1 MSETDEQTASIM
13 LELAV
18 RLRQQ
23 EIVAAFGVAALRERN
38 LDVVMQAA
46 CEAACKG
53 LDTRLAKVLR
63 YREASSDFL
72 LTHGVGWHDGVVG
85 VAVVGADIASPAGY
99 AVRTK
104 LPVVSNH
111 LAQES
116 RFRTPAVL
124 AEHNIQRAINVII
137 EEDDGKPFGVL
148 EADSTS
154 RQAFTRHDIAFMQA
168 LANVLAAAIEHG
180 RQVAAQE
187 VLMREKD
194 ILLQEVHH
202 RTKNSLQLV
211 QTLLHLQARGLANGD
226 EKNRLE
232 EAAAR
237 IRTIAA
243 VHQRLHQNGSV
254 QLVDAGEYLTSL
266 LADIAASL
274 APEGQ
279 SRVTVEAEPM
289 QLAVEQVTP
298 LGLIASELV
307 TNALKYGGGAISLRV
322 IRTAA
327 GVDIVAEDG
336 GAGFPPGY
344 VPGASRSLGMRLVVA
359 LARTPDP
366 VSIDR
371 VADKTQVTVRVT
383 LPTAAG

>member
-1 MSETDEQTASIM
+1 
-13 LELAV
+13 
-18 RLRQQ
+18 
-23 EIVAAFGVAALRERN
+23 
-38 LDVVMQAA
+38 
-46 CEAACKG
+46 
-53 LDTRLAKVLR
+53 
-63 YREASSDFL
+63 
-72 LTHGVGWHDGVVG
+72 
-85 VAVVGADIASPAGY
+85 VGADLASPAGY
-99 AVRTK
+99 AVHTK

-111 LAQES
+111 LAQEA

-124 AEHNIQRAINVII
+124 AEHNILRAINVII
-137 EEDDGKPFGVL
+137 DEDDGRPFGVL

-180 RQVAAQE
+180 RQLAAQE

-211 QTLLHLQARGLANGD
+211 QTLLHLQARGLADGD
-226 EKNRLE
+226 ERNRLE

-243 VHQRLHQNGSV
+243 VHQRLHQNGTL

-266 LADIAASL
+266 LSDIAASL

-279 SRVTVEAEPM
+279 SRVTVQAEPM
-289 QLAVEQVTP
+289 QLAVEQITP
-298 LGLIASELV
+298 VGLIASELV
-307 TNALKYGGGAISLRV
+307 TNALKYGGGEISLRV
-322 IRTAA
+322 TRTTA

-344 VPGASRSLGMRLVVA
+344 VPGVSRSLGMRLVIA

-366 VSIDR
+366 VSVSR
-371 VADKTQVTVRVT
+371 TADKTRVTVCVT
-383 LPTAAG
+383 LPAASA